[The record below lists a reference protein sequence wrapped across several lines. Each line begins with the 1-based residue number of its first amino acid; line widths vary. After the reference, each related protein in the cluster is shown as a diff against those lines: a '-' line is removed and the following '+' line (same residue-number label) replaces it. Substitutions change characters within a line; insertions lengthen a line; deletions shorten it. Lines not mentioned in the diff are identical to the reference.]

1 MVYNIPNS
9 NGYDLRHNISD
20 ALNDIDNKTFST
32 TIVSTVVDG
41 TSPLQVAS
49 TTKVDN
55 LNADMVGGYR
65 LWEGDQAA
73 YDAIAV
79 KDPNTIYL
87 IGD

>member
-1 MVYNIPNS
+1 MVYSIPNS
-9 NGYDLRHNISD
+9 DGYNLRQNISN
-20 ALNDIDNKTFST
+20 ALNDIDNKEFPS

-41 TSPLQVAS
+41 TAPLQVNS
-49 TTKVDN
+49 TTKVSN

-65 LWEGDQAA
+65 IWEGTQAE
-73 YDAIAV
+73 YDAIGT